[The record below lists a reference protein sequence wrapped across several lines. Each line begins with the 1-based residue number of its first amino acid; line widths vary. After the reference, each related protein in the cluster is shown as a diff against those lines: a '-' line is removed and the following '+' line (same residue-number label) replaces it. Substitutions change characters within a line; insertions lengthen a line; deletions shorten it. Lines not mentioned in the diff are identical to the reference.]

1 MVKIDPNNQ
10 PQNQN
15 NQTNSNPPKE
25 ESGLIKTI
33 GQLLPFAPIVFE
45 QFTGQK
51 IPAMTGTMAEM
62 QMALGQINS
71 NLQTVINNQN
81 QLNQRINQLETNAS
95 QQLNNLTNQFNSL
108 RLTHTREKKEIQYNS
123 NRLSEENQEAENY

>member
-1 MVKIDPNNQ
+1 MVKIETNNQ
-10 PQNQN
+10 SQNQN
-15 NQTNSNPPKE
+15 NQTNSNPPQA

-62 QMALGQINS
+62 QMALVQINS
-71 NLQTVINNQN
+71 NLQAVINNQN
-81 QLNQRINQLETNAS
+81 QLTQRINQLETNAS

-123 NRLSEENQEAENY
+123 NRLSEENQEENY